1 MEITNLINGYVK
13 INYLNKTFIL
23 QLPHQVL
30 DIIDFKD
37 LSEDGILIAM
47 CNMANGNKY
56 IKYIKYIRYI
66 RYIDLSCILKLLEI
80 DKILISKEK
89 LH

>member
-56 IKYIKYIRYI
+56 I

-89 LH
+89 LLLN

>member
-56 IKYIKYIRYI
+56 I

>member
-1 MEITNLINGYVK
+1 M
-13 INYLNKTFIL
+13 

-56 IKYIKYIRYI
+56 I

>member
-56 IKYIKYIRYI
+56 I

-80 DKILISKEK
+80 DKIIISKEK